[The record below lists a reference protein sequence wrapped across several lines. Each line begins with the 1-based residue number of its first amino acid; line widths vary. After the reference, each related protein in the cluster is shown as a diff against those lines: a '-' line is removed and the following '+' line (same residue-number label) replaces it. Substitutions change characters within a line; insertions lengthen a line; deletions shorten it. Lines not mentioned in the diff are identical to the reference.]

1 MSNTVLSIRE
11 ARRRLPDLVKAA
23 ANGGEEIRLGAHG
36 QDEATLISS
45 SRLQALRSELAELR
59 RRLAVVQGRPAS
71 GAPGPFAALEEA
83 LGSGRMGVPL
93 HPEARR
99 LLPGLAIEN
108 HLSWEEMSARGN
120 AGQAEPRYRR
130 VPDERR

>member
-1 MSNTVLSIRE
+1 MSNTVLNIRD

-23 ANGGEEIRLGAHG
+23 ASGGEEIRVGAHG

-83 LGSGRMGVPL
+83 LASGRIGVPL
-93 HPEARR
+93 HPESRR
-99 LLPGLAIEN
+99 FLPGLVTEN
-108 HLSWEEMSARGN
+108 RLSWEEMSARGN

-130 VPDERR
+130 DPDEPR